1 MPSDNVYILILLIQY
16 GYIYLIGVEIFVSLF
31 LVYSVLFA
39 TMESVPHVVCVV
51 VLYQNTT
58 H

>member
-16 GYIYLIGVEIFVSLF
+16 GYIYLIGAEIFVSLF

-39 TMESVPHVVCVV
+39 TMEWVPHVVSVV